1 MHANDPYRQQRE
13 NFLSVFLA
21 GLAALSFLAV
31 LVLISSIFLYVL
43 MVAAAMFLVGMIHY
57 LLWGKVL
64 SDEVAGERE
73 EEQLRQRAQAGGWP
87 AAEPYGVRRR

>member
-1 MHANDPYRQQRE
+1 MSTHDSYRQRRE

-31 LVLISSIFLYVL
+31 LVLISSLFLYVL
-43 MVAAAMFLVGMIHY
+43 LVAVAMFLVGMLHY
-57 LLWGKVL
+57 LLWGKML

-87 AAEPYGVRRR
+87 AAEPYGVRPR